1 MARPTPM
8 ARVLSKNTV
17 SPSAIAVTIES
28 PSNSHPLA
36 EIAVNTPAP
45 AVASTQAM
53 SSAPPIVD
61 RIALTPT
68 EPSSDMRERA
78 RRLVTAHATAEPR
91 AARAPNVVSSITSG
105 SYPLDNPGGA
115 RRRSYTVR
123 FLVYGAVFAFA
134 FVAFS
139 LVSFW
144 LAVRP
149 PRLAIPQAPGDY
161 GLKVE
166 TVTISADDGVR
177 LAAWLLPRAGAPALV
192 LLHGYP
198 AEKADLLPIA
208 AALAPRFT
216 VLLLDQR
223 YFGQSGGRATTL
235 GFRERRDLRRG
246 IDFLAARGFTEVG
259 VFGLSLGGAVALLAA
274 AEDPRIRAV
283 AAYAP
288 FADLRSLGYELYG
301 WLWYLK
307 YPFVGLLRGWSV
319 LFFGHDITAVSPE
332 RAAAGI
338 SVPVLLVASRED
350 EQIPFAHAE
359 RLRRALARNTRSEFV
374 FTDRGRHGELPRGFD
389 ASLARFFLLYVR

>member
-1 MARPTPM
+1 
-8 ARVLSKNTV
+8 VK
-17 SPSAIAVTIES
+17 
-28 PSNSHPLA
+28 
-36 EIAVNTPAP
+36 
-45 AVASTQAM
+45 
-53 SSAPPIVD
+53 
-61 RIALTPT
+61 
-68 EPSSDMRERA
+68 
-78 RRLVTAHATAEPR
+78 LV
-91 AARAPNVVSSITSG
+91 
-105 SYPLDNPGGA
+105 
-115 RRRSYTVR
+115 
-123 FLVYGAVFAFA
+123 VYGAVLAGA

-149 PRLAIPQAPGDY
+149 PRLAIPLGPGDV
-161 GLKVE
+161 GLTVE
-166 TVTISADDGVR
+166 TVTITADDGVK
-177 LAAWLLPRAGAPALV
+177 LAGWLVPRSGAPAIV

-223 YFGQSGGRATTL
+223 YFGQSGGRATTI
-235 GFRERRDLRRG
+235 GFRERRDLRRA
-246 IDFLAARGFTEVG
+246 IDFLAIRGFSEVG

-283 AAYAP
+283 AVYAP
-288 FADLRSLGYELYG
+288 FADLRVLGYELYG

-307 YPFVGLLRGWSV
+307 YPFVGLLRGWSL

-332 RAAAGI
+332 RAAATI
-338 SVPVLLVASRED
+338 SVPVFLVASRQD

-359 RLRRALARNTRSEFV
+359 RLKRALAHNARTEFV
-374 FTDRGRHGELPRGFD
+374 FTDRGRHGELPPGFG

>member
-8 ARVLSKNTV
+8 ARVLSKKIV
-17 SPSAIAVTIES
+17 SPSAIAVTIDS
-28 PSNSHPLA
+28 PSNSHAPA
-36 EIAVNTPAP
+36 EIVVNAP
-45 AVASTQAM
+45 GPSVASTQVT
-53 SSAPPIVD
+53 SRTPPMVE

-68 EPSSDMRERA
+68 EPSSTMSERA

-91 AARAPNVVSSITSG
+91 AARAPNVVSSITSRR
-105 SYPLDNPGGA
+105 YPLDNPGGA

-123 FLVYGAVFAFA
+123 LVVYVAVVAGASL
-134 FVAFS
+134 AFS

-149 PRLAIPQAPGDY
+149 PRIAIPLGPGDY

-166 TVTISADDGVR
+166 SVTITADDGVK
-177 LAAWLLPRAGAPALV
+177 LAGWLVPRAGAPAIV

-208 AALAPRFT
+208 AALSPRFT
-216 VLLLDQR
+216 VLLLDLR
-223 YFGQSGGRATTL
+223 YFGASEGGAPTP
-235 GFRERRDLRRG
+235 GYRERGDLRRALA
-246 IDFLAARGFTEVG
+246 FLARPGYERFG
-259 VFGLSLGGAVALLAA
+259 VSVLSPSGAGALVAA
-274 AEDPRIRAV
+274 ADDARIRAV

-288 FADLRSLGYELYG
+288 FADPQTLAHELYG

-307 YPFVGLLRGWSV
+307 YPFVWLLRGWSLV
-319 LFFGHDITAVSPE
+319 FFHHDLTAVSPE
-332 RAAAGI
+332 RAAATLA
-338 SVPVLLVASRED
+338 VPVLLVASRED

-359 RLRRALARNTRSEFV
+359 RLRRALAGNPRTELV
-374 FTDRGRHGELPRGFD
+374 FMDRGRHGELPRGFD